1 MWPMEEPYSD
11 RMADVYDLIYTAG
24 RGKDYAA
31 ESAALVDLIRDRH
44 PTATSLLDVACGT
57 GEHLRQLRDR
67 FTHLEGVELSE
78 PMRAK
83 AIAKLPG
90 MAVHA
95 ADMRDFSLGRT
106 FDVVACLFS
115 AIGYTRSTEELRA
128 AMRAMATHLEPG
140 GLLVIDPWFYPDDWQ
155 GGFLDDLVA
164 AEDGRKVVRL
174 MLSKRDGRRSSVTY
188 HYLVGD
194 ATGITH
200 FTDTHDMTL
209 FTRDEYADAIRAAGC
224 VDVAFVEGWTNARG
238 RIVARG
244 PA

>member
-90 MAVHA
+90 IAVHA

-238 RIVARG
+238 RIVARR